1 MRKVIINFL
10 PIILICLMITTFT
23 TTVYAA
29 PDDNNQS
36 NYDQYINDFVDDVS
50 SALDDFANNNSNYFD
65 SNDDSTDSTNE
76 NTATEPVTDATEAY
90 VPPYYEEATEYEDFD
105 TIYEQETVPYEE
117 PTYEEATVL
126 IEADENEDYDYSY
139 TPPTEAPTEEY
150 QPEILTE
157 TYTDPPFLERFA
169 ITDEEE
175 GNLFIALGLW
185 ASIIIGVIIVLSVV
199 IATHRRKKGS
209 QDKNIY

>member
-1 MRKVIINFL
+1 MKKVITKFL
-10 PIILICLMITTFT
+10 PIMLVCFIFT
-23 TTVYAA
+23 ASIPTVYAA
-29 PDDNNQS
+29 PDDDNQS
-36 NYDQYINDFVDDVS
+36 NYEDYINDFVDNVN
-50 SALDDFANNNSNYFD
+50 SALNDFENNNGNYFD
-65 SNDDSTDSTNE
+65 GDDDGTNSTDRNI
-76 NTATEPVTDATEAY
+76 ATEPVTNSTAATPHT
-90 VPPYYEEATEYEDFD
+90 PPSYDEKPTEYQDFD

-117 PTYEEATVL
+117 PTYEEEATVMV
-126 IEADENEDYDYSY
+126 EADENEDYDYSY
-139 TPPTEAPTEEY
+139 TPPTEEPTEEY

-185 ASIIIGVIIVLSVV
+185 ASIIIGIIIVLSVV

-209 QDKNIY
+209 